1 MVTGNLAHKLNA
13 QSDDAVHISES
24 PVKWCS
30 VSLSDIIS
38 SGKRLEAGAYDIEA
52 KSAEK
57 AITNCKYG
65 SIRLLV
71 DDGIIEC
78 AFHAPRFKR
87 RYVEKVHPDAVGFL
101 GSSEMLDIKPVPVK
115 FITREQAQ
123 RLKLFAKPGDV
134 LLSCSG
140 TIGNIGFVSQSLS
153 SLALSQHIIKIECSS
168 YGGYLYACLKHPYVQ
183 AQLQSL
189 IYGAVIQELEPEH
202 LKNVAIPNGPMSL
215 KQDISDL
222 IEQSYALRDKSNE
235 LIDEATSLMIAELH
249 LPATKDFQESGS
261 VVSTFDIKLSKMNLR
276 LDASYHIPA
285 VDEIVAHLKR
295 NAAEV
300 TTVGDGKISESVILP
315 GRFKRVYVEKGY
327 GRIFIGGKQLG
338 ELGLV

>member
-87 RYVEKVHPDAVGFL
+87 RYVEKVHPDAVGFW
-101 GSSEMLDIKPVPVK
+101 EVP
-115 FITREQAQ
+115 R
-123 RLKLFAKPGDV
+123 
-134 LLSCSG
+134 C
-140 TIGNIGFVSQSLS
+140 
-153 SLALSQHIIKIECSS
+153 
-168 YGGYLYACLKHPYVQ
+168 
-183 AQLQSL
+183 
-189 IYGAVIQELEPEH
+189 
-202 LKNVAIPNGPMSL
+202 
-215 KQDISDL
+215 
-222 IEQSYALRDKSNE
+222 
-235 LIDEATSLMIAELH
+235 
-249 LPATKDFQESGS
+249 
-261 VVSTFDIKLSKMNLR
+261 
-276 LDASYHIPA
+276 
-285 VDEIVAHLKR
+285 
-295 NAAEV
+295 
-300 TTVGDGKISESVILP
+300 
-315 GRFKRVYVEKGY
+315 
-327 GRIFIGGKQLG
+327 
-338 ELGLV
+338 